1 MFSLRSQ
8 TRRASR
14 TTLNKFLL
22 YAVGYKDCFLG
33 EIRKRAAAMSSQLK
47 YIKKYGK
54 LKYPVK
60 LDFEGIRSKYNFKLF
75 TRINDVPK
83 NHVTIDFKNKRDL
96 FSFVTRENVEFVFYV
111 KFPAILST

>member
-1 MFSLRSQ
+1 M
-8 TRRASR
+8 
-14 TTLNKFLL
+14 FLL

-33 EIRKRAAAMSSQLK
+33 EIRKRAAVMSSQLK
-47 YIKKYGK
+47 SIKKYGK
-54 LKYPVK
+54 LKYPLLVK
-60 LDFEGIRSKYNFKLF
+60 LDFEGISSKYNFKLF